1 MHINNLILK
10 NFRSYENLNIKL
22 NDRLNIFVGNNAM
35 GKTNILESIYLC
47 ATGKS
52 HRTNYDKEMI
62 SWNENESHIQLN
74 FEKDNREER
83 INLNLRK
90 NYKKGAAINGIVI
103 TKIADLIGNLNV
115 VIFSPEDLRLIKDGP
130 GGRRKYINTEIS
142 QISKIYF
149 YNLNKYNKIL
159 KQRNNLL
166 KRMNYKDYDRDSL
179 EVWNVQLIEEGKKII
194 DLREEYINKLKVI
207 VKDVYKNI
215 SGDKEEIELDYEKS
229 TTTEKFEIN
238 LNRNIE
244 KDIRQGYSS
253 VGPHLDD
260 IVIKI
265 NNVDIRK
272 YGSQGQQRTAALS
285 LKFAEIEL
293 IKKELNEVPILLL
306 DDVFSELDR
315 NRQKYLLKY
324 IEEVQTILTCT
335 GVEDILKEYDIKNNI
350 FYVNNGIVSKT

>member
-1 MHINNLILK
+1 
-10 NFRSYENLNIKL
+10 
-22 NDRLNIFVGNNAM
+22 
-35 GKTNILESIYLC
+35 LC

-166 KRMNYKDYDRDSL
+166 KRMNYK
-179 EVWNVQLIEEGKKII
+179 G
-194 DLREEYINKLKVI
+194 
-207 VKDVYKNI
+207 
-215 SGDKEEIELDYEKS
+215 
-229 TTTEKFEIN
+229 
-238 LNRNIE
+238 
-244 KDIRQGYSS
+244 
-253 VGPHLDD
+253 
-260 IVIKI
+260 
-265 NNVDIRK
+265 
-272 YGSQGQQRTAALS
+272 
-285 LKFAEIEL
+285 
-293 IKKELNEVPILLL
+293 IL
-306 DDVFSELDR
+306 
-315 NRQKYLLKY
+315 
-324 IEEVQTILTCT
+324 
-335 GVEDILKEYDIKNNI
+335 
-350 FYVNNGIVSKT
+350 